1 MTDKLELQDTGEK
14 VDTPEAGSEALRH
27 SRRRMLKAG
36 AIIAPAVVTLKGNPA
51 WAMSVLCTNKL
62 VFPVKNKKNKH
73 FLKYLLKEAGV
84 HDPLWE
90 VNNFYSK
97 KWNGSKAH
105 KVWVKKKAVS
115 CFNSVLV

>member
-1 MTDKLELQDTGEK
+1 MTDELEWQNKDEPVGA
-14 VDTPEAGSEALRH
+14 PETNSEALRQ

-36 AIIAPAVVTLKGNPA
+36 AVIAPAVVTLKGNPA

-73 FLKYLLKEAGV
+73 FLKHLLKKAGV

-90 VNNFYSK
+90 INNFYSK